1 MQDNGQ
7 REGNLVN
14 LNFNR
19 TSSIS
24 EGCIHDTYVKD
35 CEAGWERQE
44 DHCYLWATAK
54 KNWTAA
60 EDFCQQE
67 GGHLASVASDATMSF
82 VLLGA
87 VKKDF
92 AEVWLGGSDIG
103 EEGVW
108 KWTDCNTWNLT
119 FWAQGEPSNAGG
131 AEHCL
136 QYSKK
141 YFPWNDDECY
151 NEKDVFLCSKKIC
164 PTNSNIDIGV
174 LYLYY

>member
-103 EEGVW
+103 EGRRLEMDGLR
-108 KWTDCNTWNLT
+108 NL
-119 FWAQGEPSNAGG
+119 EP
-131 AEHCL
+131 H
-136 QYSKK
+136 
-141 YFPWNDDECY
+141 
-151 NEKDVFLCSKKIC
+151 FLGTRRTKQCRRS
-164 PTNSNIDIGV
+164 
-174 LYLYY
+174 

>member
-1 MQDNGQ
+1 MG
-7 REGNLVN
+7 
-14 LNFNR
+14 
-19 TSSIS
+19 
-24 EGCIHDTYVKD
+24 
-35 CEAGWERQE
+35 
-44 DHCYLWATAK
+44 
-54 KNWTAA
+54 
-60 EDFCQQE
+60 
-67 GGHLASVASDATMSF
+67 F

-92 AEVWLGGSDIG
+92 AEVWLGGGDIG

-108 KWTDCNTWNLT
+108 KWTDCTTWNLT

-164 PTNSNIDIGV
+164 PTNSNTDTG
-174 LYLYY
+174 L